1 MEYILLLVVAAII
14 VLPAVLIGKRILT
27 GKKAK
32 YAMIFNVAAILAIC
46 GLTIAGPLGGI
57 VLAAGGA
64 AGTAEIAAL
73 LAASGNAFIGAGL
86 AVGLACVGAGI
97 AVASS
102 ASTAISAMT
111 ENSSIMGRALIFVAL
126 GEGIAIYGL
135 LIAIQIIN
143 KIPL

>member
-1 MEYILLLVVAAII
+1 M
-14 VLPAVLIGKRILT
+14 
-27 GKKAK
+27 
-32 YAMIFNVAAILAIC
+32 NC
-46 GLTIAGPLGGI
+46 S
-57 VLAAGGA
+57 
-64 AGTAEIAAL
+64 AEISLTRAK
-73 LAASGNAFIGAGL
+73 SSTVTG
-86 AVGLACVGAGI
+86 